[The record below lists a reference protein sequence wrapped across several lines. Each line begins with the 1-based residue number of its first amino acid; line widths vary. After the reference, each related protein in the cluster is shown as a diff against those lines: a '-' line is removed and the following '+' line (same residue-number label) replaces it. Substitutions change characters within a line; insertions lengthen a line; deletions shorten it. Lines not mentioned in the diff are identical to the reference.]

1 MPASD
6 QIILPDRYLLVPR
19 VLCFI
24 TYEGR
29 EVLLL
34 KGAPTKKIWANKYNG
49 VGGHV
54 ERDEDFYSAA
64 KREIIE
70 ETGLRV
76 HSLRFRGAINIET
89 AQPPIGSIGG
99 QPAGIGMFV
108 FTAVTDTKETTSSD
122 EGTLEWVP
130 FAEVPSRALVEDLPA
145 LIPKVLGMADDDP
158 PFFGRYWY
166 DVEGKLQIAF
176 AP

>member
-6 QIILPDRYLLVPR
+6 QIILPNRYQLIPR

-34 KGAPTKKIWANKYNG
+34 KGASTKKIWANKYNG

-64 KREIIE
+64 EREIVE

-76 HSLRFRGAINIET
+76 RDLRFRGAINIET
-89 AQPPIGSIGG
+89 G
-99 QPAGIGMFV
+99 QPTGIGMFV
-108 FTAVTDTKETTSSD
+108 FTAVADSKETIPSA
-122 EGTLEWVP
+122 EGMLEWAP
-130 FAEVPSRALVEDLPA
+130 FSEVAQRDLVEDLPT
-145 LIPKVLGMADDDP
+145 LIPKVLRMTEDDP

-166 DVEGKLQIAF
+166 DTEGKLQTAF
-176 AP
+176 VP

>member
-64 KREIIE
+64 EREIAE

-76 HSLRFRGAINIET
+76 HDLRFRGAINIET
-89 AQPPIGSIGG
+89 G
-99 QPAGIGMFV
+99 QPTGIGMFV
-108 FTAVTDTKETTSSD
+108 FTAVADSKETTPGA